1 MKTISVAASDAAKHD
16 LGLGRRDGDGLLPL
30 AAGMHDASSD
40 AMARAR
46 CAVRHLPIRVRV
58 GLVHDRLL
66 IVKVDAFLLVALQY
80 TFPST
85 QIAMQFEVLCTL
97 QCFKST
103 KSISGK

>member
-40 AMARAR
+40 AMARTR
-46 CAVRHLPIRVRV
+46 RAVRHLPIRIRV

-66 IVKVDAFLLVALQY
+66 IVKVDAAVAGLRHVDN
-80 TFPST
+80 
-85 QIAMQFEVLCTL
+85 ATL
-97 QCFKST
+97 DGLHHPLGGECQASRAHAKCV
-103 KSISGK
+103 